1 MKKKRSNH
9 VIPMQNSEWVLVKSG
24 AEKPFRIFKSKTEA
38 VIFGNEISKTEKS
51 RLYVHK
57 SDGRIEARHS
67 YSPED
72 QQVKEGQ

>member
-9 VIPMQNSEWVLVKSG
+9 VIPIQNSEWVLVKSG
-24 AEKPFRIFKSKTEA
+24 AEKPFRRFKSKTEA
-38 VIFGNEISKTEKS
+38 ISFGNELSKTEQS

-72 QQVKEGQ
+72 QPLDKE